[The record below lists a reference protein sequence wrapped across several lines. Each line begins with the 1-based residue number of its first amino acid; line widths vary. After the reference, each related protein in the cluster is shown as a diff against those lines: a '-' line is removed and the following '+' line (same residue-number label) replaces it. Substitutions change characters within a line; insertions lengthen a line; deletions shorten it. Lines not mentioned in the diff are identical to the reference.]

1 MSIPTQSPDRSKAA
15 RTAKMVAITASM
27 LGLLYGYDQVNVGVA
42 QTFFATDLGLSE
54 WEVTTANTGV
64 GYGTL
69 LGVLIGGYF
78 INKFGRKL
86 TTVYIAGGYG
96 LFCLAQAVS
105 WNFESLF
112 VARVLLGFSIG
123 VSIIAVP
130 VFIAESAATARR
142 GRMLTAYQLFCVI
155 GQVVVYAIAIAVAA
169 QSDKWNWRVMFAVG
183 AIPIVF
189 LLPMILK
196 MPETP
201 RWLMMKGRRPEA
213 ETNLALVDPDCDV
226 KAILDD
232 AAQAIAEESKGSLR
246 EFFSPP
252 FRRAA
257 MFLIVLGL
265 LIQITGINAFTTYGP
280 VFAKQLGFSTVGS
293 FILNGLIVVISAI
306 AVLLAMRLVDN
317 WGRKPVMMSGF
328 TFMVV
333 GMILMIIA
341 YATAGT
347 PEIVA
352 GGALQGGADWQLWQK
367 AFALVGM
374 AIAMAA
380 FNFGVGAT
388 VWSFAS
394 ESLPTRLR
402 AYGAV
407 TLLAADLIG
416 NILVVQ
422 LTVAIMNARGGPFT
436 FGLFS
441 ILAIIA
447 IFFVKKFAPE
457 TKGRDV
463 DAVRLF
469 WENGGKWPDEAT
481 SVGKSA

>member
-1 MSIPTQSPDRSKAA
+1 MSVTTQAVDRVKAA
-15 RTAKMVAITASM
+15 KTARMVAITAAM

-54 WEVTTANTGV
+54 WEVSTANTGV

-69 LGVLIGGYF
+69 LGVLVGGF
-78 INKFGRKL
+78 LINKFGRRNS
-86 TTVYIAGGYG
+86 TIYIAAGYG
-96 LFCLAQAVS
+96 LFCLCQAVA

-112 VARVLLGFSIG
+112 IARILLGFSIG

-142 GRMLTAYQLFCVI
+142 GRMLTAYQLFCVV
-155 GQVVVYAIAIAVAA
+155 GQIVVYVFAIALAA

-183 AIPIVF
+183 AIPILF
-189 LLPMILK
+189 LLPMILR

-201 RWLMMKGRRPEA
+201 RWLMMKGQRAMA
-213 ETNLALVDPDCDV
+213 EKNLALVDPDCDV

-257 MFLIVLGL
+257 VFLIILGL

-328 TFMVV
+328 ATMVF

-347 PEIVA
+347 PKIVA
-352 GGALQGGADWQLWQK
+352 GALEGGTGWLVWQK

-374 AIAMAA
+374 CIAMAA

-422 LTVAIMNARGGPFT
+422 LTVGIMNAKGGPFT
-436 FGLFS
+436 FGLFG
-441 ILAIIA
+441 ILALIA
-447 IFFVKKFAPE
+447 IVFVKKFAPE

-469 WENGGKWPDEAT
+469 WENGGKWPDELPA
-481 SVGKSA
+481 SDSAK